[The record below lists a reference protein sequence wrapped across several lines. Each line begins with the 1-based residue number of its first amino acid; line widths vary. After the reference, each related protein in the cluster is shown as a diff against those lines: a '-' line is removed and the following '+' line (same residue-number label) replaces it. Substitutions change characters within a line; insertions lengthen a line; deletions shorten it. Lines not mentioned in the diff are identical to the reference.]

1 MSGVY
6 LGFSFNIKIY
16 LLSSFIPELEYFY
29 FILCFINTEEQTY
42 ELSDLLV
49 LRIRTSLDRE
59 LFIPYFK
66 LCCRIIKYYFG
77 NFKQIHIEISNYHFS
92 KSLLWKI
99 TKNG

>member
-1 MSGVY
+1 M
-6 LGFSFNIKIY
+6 N
-16 LLSSFIPELEYFY
+16 
-29 FILCFINTEEQTY
+29 
-42 ELSDLLV
+42 ELSDLLL

-66 LCCRIIKYYFG
+66 LCCRIIQYYFG

>member
-1 MSGVY
+1 MFHQY
-6 LGFSFNIKIY
+6 RRANIY
-16 LLSSFIPELEYFY
+16 M
-29 FILCFINTEEQTY
+29 N

-66 LCCRIIKYYFG
+66 LCYRIIQYYFG

>member
-1 MSGVY
+1 M
-6 LGFSFNIKIY
+6 N
-16 LLSSFIPELEYFY
+16 
-29 FILCFINTEEQTY
+29 

-66 LCCRIIKYYFG
+66 LCCNFG

-99 TKNG
+99 TKNR

>member
-1 MSGVY
+1 M
-6 LGFSFNIKIY
+6 N
-16 LLSSFIPELEYFY
+16 
-29 FILCFINTEEQTY
+29 

-49 LRIRTSLDRE
+49 LRIRTCLDRE

-92 KSLLWKI
+92 KSFLWKI